1 MNSPTEHPMK
11 KYRDLDRA
19 RGKKRVNVT
28 LTAEEYQFLL
38 SRSAQ
43 AGESPTAYL
52 KNAALHQMADK
63 RQLTTEEL
71 ECFRSGIIEI
81 RRIGNNLNQI
91 AHAANSGIAFDPKEI
106 RQLLGDMEQTIKK
119 CFTE

>member
-38 SRSAQ
+38 NRSAQ

-119 CFTE
+119 RFTE

>member
-1 MNSPTEHPMK
+1 MK

-38 SRSAQ
+38 NRSAQ

-119 CFTE
+119 RFTE

>member
-38 SRSAQ
+38 NRSAQ

-63 RQLTTEEL
+63 RHLTAEEL

-106 RQLLGDMEQTIKK
+106 RQLLGEMEKVIKER
-119 CFTE
+119 FTK

>member
-1 MNSPTEHPMK
+1 MK
-11 KYRDLDRA
+11 KYRDFDRA

-91 AHAANSGIAFDPKEI
+91 AHAANSGITFDPKEI
-106 RQLLGDMEQTIKK
+106 RQLLGEMEKIIKQR
-119 CFTE
+119 FAS

>member
-1 MNSPTEHPMK
+1 MKLPTEHPMK

-63 RQLTTEEL
+63 RQLTAEEL

-106 RQLLGDMEQTIKK
+106 RQLLGEMEKVIKER
-119 CFTE
+119 FTK